1 MTQQNLFYSISVLIS
16 LQNGHSNIHKF
27 IHNEGIAIIASYA
40 ARHASSFLLVNSEG
54 TAGVESGSI
63 KDDQMKSSNHPND
76 RHPANEGRLNGPG
89 AWCGNPSQNKL
100 YLQIDFE
107 WNFEGTYLHAL
118 ERFQLLPLLDTDV
131 TGKISYNT
139 DQNIGGTFS
148 HLVIFLAYC
157 Y

>member
-1 MTQQNLFYSISVLIS
+1 MVILTFINLFIMKV
-16 LQNGHSNIHKF
+16 
-27 IHNEGIAIIASYA
+27 AITSYA

-131 TGKISYNT
+131 TGKISIGNYTVREVLMKNRTRVWQNVYN
-139 DQNIGGTFS
+139 NAS
-148 HLVIFLAYC
+148 A
-157 Y
+157 